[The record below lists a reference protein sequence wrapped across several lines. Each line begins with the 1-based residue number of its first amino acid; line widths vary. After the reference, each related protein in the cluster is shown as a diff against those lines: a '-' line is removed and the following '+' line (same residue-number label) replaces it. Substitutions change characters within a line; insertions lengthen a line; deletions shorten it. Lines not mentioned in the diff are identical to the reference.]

1 VVSDYSVAA
10 QQLGAPSG
18 FAGASSGRAPAVYG
32 RPSPYTNVPTGF
44 IPPLPRQQP
53 QPEEAGGFGFNTF
66 FEGDQLLRTLGF
78 GRALEDLRGI
88 PGVGRPAAA
97 IASEFAAPVNIALAA
112 AGAPGALRAIRPAV
126 GATGI
131 LSKGRRILAGDPRR
145 SLRESTGILGSIIPE
160 GTFAQRLA
168 GESVIGLGARTAAEE
183 LDLPGPLRFAE
194 PVLGGAAGLVLLRKG
209 QKRFPGLVGRNR
221 VDANDV
227 SIEDHITKFSDLD
240 NIGVD
245 DPRRA
250 LTLGGAQTRDQFN
263 RISSRILSNVPGL
276 RNIMG
281 NSFLNPGV
289 ADVYFPAKAAADS
302 ANSVLTNKMAEVIA
316 DTSRPGRLLDTESAA
331 RGYVRLGD
339 LSYNKNLFEGE
350 SGYLDEIAFSKNK
363 DLNDDASRIRDVL
376 KSVENYDEAHEI
388 SYRALANESK
398 EAPRLTKEI
407 LTTALE
413 RQRANMPEVP
423 SNSLDDLLVPLGEV
437 MERHA
442 DEGIRGYFPR
452 IANFSKDDDLTA
464 QVTSMFRQKRATG
477 DEPFAYQTMFELG
490 EQLDKTANE
499 MYWLDPEVILQAR
512 VLGSARAGMI
522 NDISKGFDDIGV
534 TGREYMQNN
543 AQWDELTRETA
554 ASKLEYRKALKARKD
569 SEIQLRAVRKIKTIA
584 DNFERYLSQA
594 KPRGAKSSLE
604 ADEIDNATW
613 RTVYEEM
620 RTARSRAQELGE
632 TTATIQQVRNQLKAL
647 RTLGK
652 QQFGIGTGS
661 PRKSLP
667 AWYKRLEK
675 EAASIERE
683 LDKLTNDNMALE
695 RTSEE
700 LTQSLV
706 RWTQDPAKYMNYKA
720 MDSIAGVPEENMWM
734 ISYEDAVREGIID
747 ADDVARL
754 RETQSDL
761 PWFRREGGRAP
772 LDGILLPY
780 DRIQGAR
787 LENVRSL
794 IEGNEKL
801 IADYTRRAGEIN
813 STKTDILSRIDD
825 MDDALLDAPR
835 TARDDAR
842 NALTEQ
848 MTIVRDQAKA
858 MNTNAQQQA
867 FDRMLGTFK
876 TRVSGRVSA
885 TEKILRDEVS
895 DLSRIDAAR
904 QAYNTAR
911 AKQANALR
919 TSQSDLL
926 SMDRGTLAQD
936 IIQKF
941 PMLRGKTFTPEQLRS
956 IESLVRA
963 DFVPTELQRKVIKAN
978 SFLRS
983 LIATFD
989 LSWLGI
995 QGWAVMAS
1003 KPEVFMIAASTMLR
1017 ALKDPAVYA
1026 DYMKSNRPW
1035 VRQALSDGLIIN
1047 DDYWRD
1053 EIVGGAPSREII
1065 KKVTKNIRG
1074 VKEGGEIA
1082 TKIMEKSD
1090 QAFTTAGNV
1099 ARLELYKA
1107 FRGVNTDLASL
1118 KLSETSTS
1126 TGKQLAE
1133 AANQL
1138 TGASKAYVFDPLK
1151 YSVFAPRYTIAMFKN
1166 IFDAA
1171 GLSENT
1177 LKSQLVREAML
1188 KAIMAAGISTFF
1200 INEFITGEKTDFRPT
1215 VNGRVNSNFMVVK
1228 GLAGRDFSL
1237 FGPYRSNIRYL
1248 TDAFSGNPL
1257 TSTKN
1262 FARGKGSPLA
1272 STVADII
1279 EGRDL
1284 GGRPININ
1292 SLEGFTDTALGY
1304 GLSKV
1309 TPIALSD
1316 VIRTAQEGGLE
1327 EIISPVTLAEIA
1339 GVTAMDRTS
1348 MDLKDSLAQ
1357 RRFNKGYREL
1367 TGKERDQLRE
1377 EDPEMFQLAQKELQ
1391 RRAKYDPKS
1400 QGILRAQEIDQE
1412 RISKESQLVMAFESG
1427 QIDAKAFRDAMS
1439 QLSSEASALKSEVR
1453 GATGEETNDSVLSQ
1467 YYATMEAAE
1476 MAPNII
1482 DWNLQEK
1489 LENDLRAR
1497 LTPEEIRIIDERSG
1511 QEHAPEAAWYFEN
1524 KKVIQNSGYFGTLDT
1539 AFNQLSAGR
1548 FSNLGI
1554 SSYNELAIALRRAEK
1569 QGNITAVRRLKEISK
1584 QVERLSDSMR
1594 RTMRKQNPKLD
1605 TALLQNGYVS
1615 KPIS

>member
-1 VVSDYSVAA
+1 MVSDYSVAA

-44 IPPLPRQQP
+44 IPPLPRQQQP

-131 LSKGRRILAGDPRR
+131 LSKGRRILAGDPNR

-227 SIEDHITKFSDLD
+227 SIEDHITKFSDID

-250 LTLGGAQTRDQFN
+250 LTLGGTQTRDQFN
-263 RISSRILSNVPGL
+263 RVSSRLLSNVPGL

-302 ANSVLTNKMAEVIA
+302 ANNVLTKKMAEVIA

-339 LSYNKNLFEGE
+339 LSYNKSLFEGE

-363 DLNDDASRIRDVL
+363 GLNEDASRIRDAL
-376 KSVENYDEAHEI
+376 KAVENYDEAHEI
-388 SYRALANESK
+388 SYRALANETK

-407 LTTALE
+407 LTSALE

-464 QVTSMFRQKRATG
+464 QVTSMFRQKRAKG
-477 DEPFAYQTMFELG
+477 NEPFAYKTMFELG
-490 EQLDKTANE
+490 EQLDKTVNE

-522 NDISKGFDDIGV
+522 NDISKGFADIGV
-534 TGREYMQNN
+534 TGKEYLQNN
-543 AQWDELTRETA
+543 AQWDELTRATDA
-554 ASKLEYRKALKARKD
+554 AKLEYKKALKVRKD
-569 SEIQLRAVRKIKTIA
+569 SQIKLRAVQKIQTITN
-584 DNFERYLSQA
+584 NFEKYL
-594 KPRGAKSSLE
+594 RGAKPSGPRV
-604 ADEIDNATW
+604 AIDDTTAEATW
-613 RTVYEEM
+613 RNVINEM
-620 RTARSRAQELGE
+620 RRARTNAQEFGE
-632 TTATIQQVRNQLKAL
+632 TSAVARELRNQIKAL
-647 RTLGK
+647 RTLGNERY
-652 QQFGIGTGS
+652 GVGRGV
-661 PRKSLP
+661 PARALP
-667 AWYKRLEK
+667 AWKKRLDKEAIKIEK
-675 EAASIERE
+675 E
-683 LDKLTNDNMALE
+683 LQNLE
-695 RTSEE
+695 VENTT
-700 LTQSLV
+700 L
-706 RWTQDPAKYMNYKA
+706 QD
-720 MDSIAGVPEENMWM
+720 E
-734 ISYEDAVREGIID
+734 
-747 ADDVARL
+747 ARL
-754 RETQSDL
+754 LAEEMDILNERFRLSAEGRGFFDEATQGQRLTDAFL
-761 PWFRREGGRAP
+761 RRPEIP
-772 LDGILLPY
+772 L
-780 DRIQGAR
+780 
-787 LENVRSL
+787 L
-794 IEGNEKL
+794 IEKNTKL
-801 IADYTRRAGEIN
+801 IARYQKRAGLIKEKVSEIQD
-813 STKTDILSRIDD
+813 SVDSMAGK
-825 MDDALLDAPR
+825 LLEAPR
-835 TARDDAR
+835 DAR
-842 NALTEQ
+842 TAAREALSEQ
-848 MTIVRDQAKA
+848 MKIVNAQVKA
-858 MNTNAQQQA
+858 LNANAQQASFNRMIDA
-867 FDRMLGTFK
+867 FTKRI
-876 TRVSGRVSA
+876 SGRVSDTVKKLQSDVDDYA
-885 TEKILRDEVS
+885 KVQTARDAY
-895 DLSRIDAAR
+895 DASKAR
-904 QAYNTAR
+904 QAD
-911 AKQANALR
+911 ALR
-919 TSQSDLL
+919 TSQSELL
-926 SMDRGTLAQD
+926 LMDRGELAET
-936 IIQKF
+936 ILQKF

-1017 ALKDPAVYA
+1017 ALKDPEVYA
-1026 DYMKSNRPW
+1026 DYLKFNRPW
-1035 VRQALSDGLIIN
+1035 VRQAVADGLIIN
-1047 DDYWRD
+1047 DDFWRD
-1053 EIVGGAPSREII
+1053 EIVGGAPSREVIR
-1065 KKVTKNIRG
+1065 KVTKNIRG

-1099 ARLELYKA
+1099 ARIELYKA

-1118 KLSETSTS
+1118 KLSETSTE
-1126 TGKQLAE
+1126 TGRQIAE

-1138 TGASKAYVFDPLK
+1138 TGASKAYVFDPIK

-1171 GLSENT
+1171 GLSENN
-1177 LKSQLVREAML
+1177 LKAQIVRETML
-1188 KAIMAAGISTFF
+1188 KAIMAVAVSTFF
-1200 INEFITGEKTDFRPT
+1200 VNEFITGEKTDFRPT

-1228 GLAGRDFSL
+1228 GLAGKDISL

-1272 STVADII
+1272 STVADVIQ
-1279 EGRDL
+1279 GRDL

-1316 VIRTAQEGGLE
+1316 IIRSAQEGGLE

-1427 QIDAKAFRDAMS
+1427 QIDAKSFRDAMS

-1524 KKVIQNSGYFGTLDT
+1524 KKIIQNSGYFGTLDT

-1569 QGNITAVRRLKEISK
+1569 QGNMTAVRRLKEISK